1 MPIIKEVE
9 IWWSKLSPNHPNTK
23 VAGQTVNPRWELQM
37 RTSNKDTKKELESY
51 GFKVTTEEDE
61 VNGGLYYRANIQK
74 NTHSKDGNEN
84 QPVEVVDRKMQPV
97 DPRSIGNGSLG
108 NVRFMAPKDS
118 KAKILL
124 GVQIL
129 KLVRYESQNS
139 DGFETYDDAE
149 EEESFSEETSSATP
163 TPPSRRPA
171 AAF

>member
-9 IWWSKLSPNHPNTK
+9 IWWSKLNPKSPNTR

-37 RTSNKDTKKELESY
+37 RTKDKEIKKELEGY

-97 DPRSIGNGSLG
+97 NPNSIGNGSLG

-118 KAKILL
+118 KARILL

-129 KLVRYESQNS
+129 KLVKYESQNS

-149 EEESFSEETSSATP
+149 EESFSEEATP